1 MIEDN
6 NTEIGNILQKYRKTK
21 RISLKDISERTHISV
36 ETLEK
41 LESGDFNEIP
51 ELYLKNFIKR
61 YATALGLNSHSTIHD
76 YLNAENRKDQIP
88 IISKKKRNTPVNII
102 LKIMIPL
109 LICIAGIQLYVLNI
123 QSQREMLRIS
133 NKGEGEIVVNDG
145 ISDIILGSNESID
158 LNSNYKVHIFNEENS
173 LIVVKYYDDT
183 WEVFFEEFEVQL
195 TDGTD

>member
-41 LESGDFNEIP
+41 LEAGDFNEIP

-76 YLNAENRKDQIP
+76 YLNAETRKDQIP